1 MQKFA
6 IVPDFDVP
14 SGLMTATL
22 KMQRPKILQH
32 YEALIDDTL
41 YGGAKAA

>member
-1 MQKFA
+1 MC
-6 IVPDFDVP
+6 IRDR
-14 SGLMTATL
+14 